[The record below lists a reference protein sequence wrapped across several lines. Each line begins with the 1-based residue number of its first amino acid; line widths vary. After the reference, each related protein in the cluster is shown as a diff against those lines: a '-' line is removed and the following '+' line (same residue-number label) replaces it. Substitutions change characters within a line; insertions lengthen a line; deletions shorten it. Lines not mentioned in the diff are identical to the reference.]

1 MVIRNNT
8 QTLSYTHTQIEKKE
22 RKEWK
27 GREEWKKRKKF
38 QYNLNENTLLNKE
51 FR

>member
-22 RKEWK
+22 RKELK
-27 GREEWKKRKKF
+27 MEGKRRMKEKKKISV
-38 QYNLNENTLLNKE
+38 
-51 FR
+51 

>member
-8 QTLSYTHTQIEKKE
+8 QTLTDTHTQIENKE

-27 GREEWKKRKKF
+27 GRENERK
-38 QYNLNENTLLNKE
+38 LTII
-51 FR
+51 

>member
-8 QTLSYTHTQIEKKE
+8 KHSQTHTQIEKKE

-27 GREEWKKRKKF
+27 GRENERKERI
-38 QYNLNENTLLNKE
+38 LTII
-51 FR
+51 

>member
-8 QTLSYTHTQIEKKE
+8 KHSQTNTQIEKKE

-27 GREEWKKRKKF
+27 GRENERKERI
-38 QYNLNENTLLNKE
+38 LTII
-51 FR
+51 

>member
-8 QTLSYTHTQIEKKE
+8 QTLSYTHTQIENKE

-27 GREEWKKRKKF
+27 GRENERKERI
-38 QYNLNENTLLNKE
+38 LTII
-51 FR
+51 

>member
-8 QTLSYTHTQIEKKE
+8 QTLTDTHTQIENKE

-27 GREEWKKRKKF
+27 GREEKMKEKKEYSR
-38 QYNLNENTLLNKE
+38 
-51 FR
+51 